1 MRLPANFQD
10 MVHQAEADV
19 RTRTLGVI
27 QRDTAITWAA
37 RAEAALNQF
46 AGTRAPRWL
55 SDATEYYHE
64 SIEHAA
70 LSGDVE
76 LLESI
81 QGRLG
86 PVFAGTP

>member
-1 MRLPANFQD
+1 VRLPENFSD
-10 MVHQAEADV
+10 MVAHASLDVQA
-19 RTRTLGVI
+19 RTLGVI
-27 QRDTAITWAA
+27 QRDTSVTWAA
-37 RAEAALNQF
+37 RAEAALVMYSQ
-46 AGTRAPRWL
+46 TRVPHWL

-81 QGRLG
+81 RDRLG
-86 PVFAGTP
+86 PAFARTS